1 MCHTPLLVHLLMQE
15 DFQTVSE
22 YVRRRE
28 TLHKFEGQ
36 LLHTHMIAQRP
47 NNTHYP
53 LTAHR
58 STTPAASTHSLPT
71 HCPQEYYTCSINTLT
86 THTLPTGVL
95 HLQHQHT
102 HYPHTTHRSTTPA
115 ASTHSLSTHYPQEYY
130 TCSINTIHSLPL
142 LVLLPLS
149 AARTYCTAHCSGQM
163 RPTHIHILVA

>member
-115 ASTHSLSTHYPQEYY
+115 ASTHSL
-130 TCSINTIHSLPL
+130 PL